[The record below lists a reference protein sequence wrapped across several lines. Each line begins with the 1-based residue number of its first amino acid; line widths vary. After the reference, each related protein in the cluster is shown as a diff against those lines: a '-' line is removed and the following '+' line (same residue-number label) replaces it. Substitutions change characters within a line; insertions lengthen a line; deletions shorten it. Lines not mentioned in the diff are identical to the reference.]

1 MNISTKFRKYQA
13 ATGRTIY
20 YRTDFPSRTA
30 GRLGSLLTW
39 KVTHSETRTSAPFPI
54 ARGKSSH
61 HLSMLTTGANFSR
74 SGGLFSCRHTGQD
87 SSGKK
92 SNQLFIPAVGFQIP
106 IRKADVF
113 NTITLSLHLFSCLA
127 HVQKP
132 NRMERQGV
140 VKA

>member
-1 MNISTKFRKYQA
+1 MTTVLALARRSSRGLSMT
-13 ATGRTIY
+13 ATGAKSLRT
-20 YRTDFPSRTA
+20 
-30 GRLGSLLTW
+30 GG
-39 KVTHSETRTSAPFPI
+39 
-54 ARGKSSH
+54 
-61 HLSMLTTGANFSR
+61 HLSRLLHS
-74 SGGLFSCRHTGQD
+74 GQD
-87 SSGKK
+87 VLREI
-92 SNQLFIPAVGFQIP
+92 SNQLFIPAANFQIP